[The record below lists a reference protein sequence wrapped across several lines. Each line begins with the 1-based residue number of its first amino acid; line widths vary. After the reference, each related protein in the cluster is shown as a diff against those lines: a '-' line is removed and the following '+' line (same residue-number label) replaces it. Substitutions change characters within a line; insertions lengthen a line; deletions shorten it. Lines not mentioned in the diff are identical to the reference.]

1 MSTVQTTIFKSNK
14 SQAVRLPKGVAM
26 PDYVKRVDIIAVG
39 NARVIVPA
47 GESWDLWFSASGVSS
62 DFMEARDQP
71 ADQERVA
78 L

>member
-1 MSTVQTTIFKSNK
+1 MSTVQTTLFKSNK

-26 PDYVKRVDIIAVG
+26 PGSVTKVEIIAVG

-47 GESWDLWFSASGVSS
+47 GESWDLWFDAKGVSP
-62 DFMEARDQP
+62 DFMETRDQP
-71 ADQERVA
+71 QDQERAA